1 MALIL
6 CARCVQQCLKRKLVP
21 AERTGI
27 IKFAGWFHNNSLPST
42 VCCSGG
48 AERQVLCERFVN
60 QIPDS
65 VKSPR
70 FPLCHRSEVGRGPG
84 KRRCPITSRLATGPP
99 TCRCSSKP
107 CARCVPAAA
116 VGLSQTAHSVSRSPL
131 YCCGPAA
138 KKPDRAERP

>member
-6 CARCVQQCLKRKLVP
+6 VARCVQQCLNRKLVP

-70 FPLCHRSEVGRGPG
+70 FPLCYRSEVGRGPG
-84 KRRCPITSRLATGPP
+84 ERRCPITSVLATAPP
-99 TCRCSSKP
+99 TCRCPSKP
-107 CARCVPAAA
+107 CRRCVPAAA
-116 VGLSQTAHSVSRSPL
+116 VVLSQTAETPSLSPC
-131 YCCGPAA
+131 YFCVPSTS
-138 KKPDRAERP
+138 ERD